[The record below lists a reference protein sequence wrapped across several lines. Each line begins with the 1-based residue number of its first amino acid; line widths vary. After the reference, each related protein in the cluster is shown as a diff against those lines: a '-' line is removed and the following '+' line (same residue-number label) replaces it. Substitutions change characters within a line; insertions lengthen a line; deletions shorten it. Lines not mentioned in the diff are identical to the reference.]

1 MIDAWLD
8 RIPWPRVS
16 RIWQVLTDFEMGVGV
31 LGSSVVAVTTT
42 VIVLDGFAKIMA
54 GCKSVDEQEASNRV
68 SACGG
73 GRSEAVDERH
83 QRR

>member
-1 MIDAWLD
+1 M
-8 RIPWPRVS
+8 
-16 RIWQVLTDFEMGVGV
+16 
-31 LGSSVVAVTTT
+31 LGSSVVGVTTT

-73 GRSEAVDERH
+73 GGRSEPVDERH

>member
-1 MIDAWLD
+1 
-8 RIPWPRVS
+8 
-16 RIWQVLTDFEMGVGV
+16 MGVGV

-42 VIVLDGFAKIMA
+42 VIILDGFAKIMA
-54 GCKSVDEQEASNRV
+54 GCKNVDGREASNGV

-73 GRSEAVDERH
+73 GGRSEPVDERH

>member
-1 MIDAWLD
+1 M
-8 RIPWPRVS
+8 
-16 RIWQVLTDFEMGVGV
+16 
-31 LGSSVVAVTTT
+31 LGSFVVVAVTTT

-54 GCKSVDEQEASNRV
+54 GCKNVDGGEASNRA

-73 GRSEAVDERH
+73 SGRSEAVDGRH